1 MQTNNWIATTGLPA
15 LAIMALLIGAA
26 ACEGAHKQDAAV
38 SRNEINF
45 LQAVRRE
52 NDGDLDLA
60 RLAVRN
66 SKNAEIRA
74 YAQKVLADQEIAERG
89 LDVLAS
95 AKNVQLPLG
104 AGDEDAAEE
113 AKLKALSGDAF
124 DRDFIKQ
131 MIKNH
136 KKTVSNFAKESKD
149 AEDSDVKQYASKTL
163 PLLKEHLANA
173 ETIREQLGGRP
184 KG

>member
-1 MQTNNWIATTGLPA
+1 LRA
-15 LAIMALLIGAA
+15 LAILALLIGAA
-26 ACEGAHKQDAAV
+26 ACERARKQDAAI
-38 SRNEINF
+38 SPNEIKF
-45 LQAVRRE
+45 LEAVRRD

-66 SKNAEIRA
+66 SKNEEIRA

-89 LDVLAS
+89 LDALAS

-104 AGDEDAAEE
+104 AGDGAEE

-124 DRDFIKQ
+124 DQDFVKQ
-131 MIKNH
+131 MIRNH
-136 KKTVSNFAKESKD
+136 KQAVSDFAKESKN
-149 AEDSDVKQYASKTL
+149 ARDSDVKQYASKTL

-173 ETIREQLGGRP
+173 ETLREQLGGHS